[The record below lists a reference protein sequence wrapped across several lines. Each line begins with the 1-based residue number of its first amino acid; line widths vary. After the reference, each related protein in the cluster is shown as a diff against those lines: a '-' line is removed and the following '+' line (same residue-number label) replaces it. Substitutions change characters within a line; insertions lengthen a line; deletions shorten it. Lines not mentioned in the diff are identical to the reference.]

1 MTTRAVH
8 RSDRLKPS
16 RSGTCAKRECCVS
29 EDLEIAVTA
38 WRFGTGGV
46 GSELAAQAEIAESM
60 GFHSFWL
67 PENHFGG
74 AASIPSPLMLLAGV
88 ASRTSRIRLGS
99 TSYLLPIRHPI
110 AAAEEVAVLD
120 RMSDGRVILGVGRG
134 FQPAMFTAFGV
145 DPKEKRKRFKANLTL
160 MIDAWQGRPVA
171 SHEGEDV
178 ILAPLP
184 VQQPHPPIWVAAF
197 GPLALKQ
204 AGGLGLPYL
213 ASPVETLA
221 SLEANYARH
230 REAIVDAGHAGD
242 VAVPVMRTLF
252 VSDRSARVEAVKD
265 VLAGEARHRMREA
278 EADPDDWTI
287 VGDHSYVK
295 DKLVEY
301 RESVG
306 LTHLIARGRITGVD
320 DEEQL
325 ASLESLRTLAAD
337 V

>member
-1 MTTRAVH
+1 M
-8 RSDRLKPS
+8 PQ
-16 RSGTCAKRECCVS
+16 
-29 EDLEIAVTA
+29 DLEIAVTA

-88 ASRTSRIRLGS
+88 ASRTSRIGLGS
-99 TSYLLPIRHPI
+99 TSYLLPIRHPL

-134 FQPAMFTAFGV
+134 FQPAMFTAYGV
-145 DPKEKRKRFKANLTL
+145 DPKEKRKRFKANLAL
-160 MIDAWQGRPVA
+160 MIDAWQGQPIA
-171 SHEGEDV
+171 SHEGDDV

-213 ASPVETLA
+213 ASPVETLS

-230 REAIVDAGHAGD
+230 AQAFTEAGHSGE

-252 VSDRSARVEAVKD
+252 VSNRPARVRAVKE
-265 VLAGEARHRMREA
+265 VLAGEARHRMRDA
-278 EADPDDWTI
+278 KADPEDWTI
-287 VGDHSYVK
+287 VGDHAYVK
-295 DKLVEY
+295 DRLAQY

-306 LTHLIARGRITGVD
+306 VTHLIARGRIGGVD
-320 DEEQL
+320 DDEQL
-325 ASLESLRTLAAD
+325 ASLEALRVLAGDA
-337 V
+337 

>member
-1 MTTRAVH
+1 M
-8 RSDRLKPS
+8 PS
-16 RSGTCAKRECCVS
+16 E
-29 EDLEIAVTA
+29 LEIAVTA

-46 GSELAAQAEIAESM
+46 GSELAGQAEIAEAM

-74 AASIPSPLMLLAGV
+74 PASLPSPLMLLAGV
-88 ASRTSRIRLGS
+88 ASRTNRIGLGS
-99 TSYLLPIRHPI
+99 TSYLLPIRHPLQ
-110 AAAEEVAVLD
+110 AAEEVAVLD
-120 RMSDGRVILGVGRG
+120 RMSNGRVILGVGRG
-134 FQPAMFTAFGV
+134 FQPAMFTAYGV
-145 DPKEKRKRFKANLTL
+145 DPKEKRKRFKAALAR
-160 MIDAWQGRPVA
+160 MINAWQGLPVA
-171 SHEGEDV
+171 NHEGQDV

-221 SLEANYARH
+221 SLRANYARH
-230 REAIVDAGHAGD
+230 RDAFVAAGHDGN
-242 VAVPVMRTLF
+242 VAVPVMRTIF
-252 VSDRSARVEAVKD
+252 VSSRPARVQAVKE

-278 EADPDDWTI
+278 EADSDDWTI
-287 VGDHSYVK
+287 VGDHACVR
-295 DKLVEY
+295 DKLAEY

-306 LTHLIARGRITGVD
+306 LTHLIARGRIGGVE

-325 ASLESLRTLAAD
+325 ASLEALQHIAAD